1 MYVLNLSEE
10 VFRGFICNELIHSL
24 LQIMFAA
31 ASSTCGVNIAVG
43 NGNMCIALLEIVI
56 KNIYLLL
63 NVIMGLTLTFRLIL
77 DLQTFAAPLD
87 Q

>member
-10 VFRGFICNELIHSL
+10 DFRGFICNELIHSL

-63 NVIMGLTLTFRLIL
+63 NIIIGFNPYLPANFGSSN
-77 DLQTFAAPLD
+77 F
-87 Q
+87 